1 MSEKHDQSEL
11 DEAEIV
17 DAEVLE
23 SSRNK
28 PAKPTAPI
36 GPSRIALVLALLA
49 IFGVTAGLGFGYQH
63 FKELEASLSK
73 MNQAISDAGH
83 QQTALQSDLNK
94 ARQAFESQKDQLD
107 AQKQALSDQ
116 DKRLVEE
123 QNKLRLQ
130 RSEMQETLEKVYRRV
145 GRNST
150 AWMAAEAEYLMLV
163 ANHRLQLEGDVSTA
177 IKALEAADTR
187 LRDIGDPGW
196 SGVRER
202 LATEIASLKG
212 VGALDRTGLSA
223 KLAGMAMQIKGLTMV
238 GIRRAP
244 ELAESDQKVTEA
256 GDRTFKTMLNDGWE
270 GFKSVMVIRHHDKPV
285 NAMLPPEQQYFV
297 YQNLELQLES
307 ARLALLRGD
316 QALYTASLQT
326 VDQWLKEFFNT
337 EATATKALLGQISEM
352 QAINLKPELPD
363 ISKSL
368 ITLRD
373 RLKSGA
379 GEGTE

>member
-1 MSEKHDQSEL
+1 MSEKQDQSEL

-23 SSRNK
+23 SSRNEPTQ
-28 PAKPTAPI
+28 PAAPI
-36 GPSRIALVLALLA
+36 GPSRIALILAVLA

-63 FKELEASLSK
+63 VKTLEASLLK
-73 MNQAISDAGH
+73 MNQTISDTGQ
-83 QQTALQSDLNK
+83 QQTALQSELNK
-94 ARQAFESQKDQLD
+94 TRQAFDAQKEKLD
-107 AQKQALSDQ
+107 IQKQALSDQ

-123 QNKLRLQ
+123 QNKLRQQ

-150 AWMAAEAEYLMLV
+150 AWMAAEAEYLILV
-163 ANHRLQLEGDVSTA
+163 ANHRLQLEGDVATA
-177 IKALEAADTR
+177 IKALEAADSR

-202 LATEIASLKG
+202 LAAEIASLKG
-212 VGALDRTGLSA
+212 VGALDRTGLAA
-223 KLAGMAMQIKGLTMV
+223 KLAGMAMQIKGLKMV
-238 GIRRAP
+238 GIRPAP
-244 ELAESDQKVTEA
+244 APAESDLKVTES
-256 GDRTFKTMLNDGWE
+256 GERTFKTMINDGWE

-326 VDQWLKEFFNT
+326 VDQWLKEFFNI
-337 EATATKALLGQISEM
+337 ESNATKALLGQISEL
-352 QAINLKPELPD
+352 QAIVLNPDLPD

-368 ITLRD
+368 IALRG
-373 RLKSGA
+373 RLKSGTGGA
-379 GEGTE
+379 E